1 MKRVGLLLTAGLLL
15 LGGSA
20 LRAGEPVAIPGTL
33 NLAPAPAEPA
43 KSCCTGPGCG
53 SHCAGPGCGS
63 TCHCRHSR
71 NLCDWLLYKPPSCHA
86 CCGVVSTCWPPT
98 YTWFLDMCQGGCG
111 SCDRGGCGSSCSA
124 HATPCAGGGC
134 GKTAPAPVVT
144 THQP

>member
-20 LRAGEPVAIPGTL
+20 LWAGEPVAIPGTL
-33 NLAPAPAEPA
+33 NLAPAPTDSGCA
-43 KSCCTGPGCG
+43 GPGCG
-53 SHCAGPGCGS
+53 NHCAGPGCGS

-86 CCGVVSTCWPPT
+86 CCGVVSPCWPPT

-111 SCDRGGCGSSCSA
+111 GCGHGGCGHACAAPAASC
-124 HATPCAGGGC
+124 GGGC
-134 GKTAPAPVVT
+134 GKPISPVT
-144 THQP
+144 TTHER